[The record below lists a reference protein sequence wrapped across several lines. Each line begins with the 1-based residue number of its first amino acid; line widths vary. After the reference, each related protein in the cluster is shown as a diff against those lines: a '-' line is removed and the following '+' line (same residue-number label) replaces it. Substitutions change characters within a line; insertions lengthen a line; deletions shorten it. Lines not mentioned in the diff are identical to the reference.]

1 MHPSWSLSRCP
12 LSSIWMHVYE
22 VWVWGWMLNIHV
34 HRWPPQIILVGASLH
49 TQRPWLYLL
58 IVAILLYVGYEDC
71 HYLLYL
77 CFVAFC
83 GWGADDKKM
92 ILPTIDTVAEWLRRL
107 TRNQLDLFRVG
118 SSPTGVVIVHFCRG
132 CNGKFSKIKISEKH
146 VFFIKH
152 MYLAINVMDKKFEKK
167 NHRESFRFT
176 HIVRLT
182 V

>member
-1 MHPSWSLSRCP
+1 
-12 LSSIWMHVYE
+12 
-22 VWVWGWMLNIHV
+22 
-34 HRWPPQIILVGASLH
+34 
-49 TQRPWLYLL
+49 
-58 IVAILLYVGYEDC
+58 
-71 HYLLYL
+71 
-77 CFVAFC
+77 
-83 GWGADDKKM
+83 
-92 ILPTIDTVAEWLRRL
+92 
-107 TRNQLDLFRVG
+107 
-118 SSPTGVVIVHFCRG
+118 VIVHFCRG